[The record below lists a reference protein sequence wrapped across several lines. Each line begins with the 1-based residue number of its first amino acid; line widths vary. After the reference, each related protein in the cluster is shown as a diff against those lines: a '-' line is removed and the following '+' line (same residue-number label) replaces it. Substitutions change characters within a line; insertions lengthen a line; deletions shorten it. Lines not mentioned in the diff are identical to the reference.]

1 MKRYT
6 FEDTQPTG
14 RTPTPPALTSESS
27 MTTIPTAT
35 SIEGGHPTE
44 SRRMKPRRAAVAA
57 AAGTAVEYYE
67 FGVYGYLAVII
78 GPLFFP
84 NDNPTASLLAT
95 LAVFGSAFVMRPLGG
110 IVLGRLGDRIG
121 RKPVLITTVVGMGTA
136 TAVVG
141 LLPTAE
147 SIGLLAPLAL
157 LLVRLAQGFFAGGE
171 VTGSATYLSEAAP
184 HGRRGFFGAFTPV
197 GVAIGGG
204 AAALVAG
211 LTTTLLDDEQL
222 RDFGWRIPFLLALP
236 LIAITLAAR
245 SKLEDSHAF
254 VDETKNAPAKS
265 PLREVL
271 TEHTAAVLKVIVL
284 SIGSN
289 TGYWVGLI
297 FMNIYLTTY
306 LGYPK
311 SNTFWIM
318 GGISLFVAVL
328 MPVFGGLS
336 DRFGRKKI
344 ITIGFLG
351 YAILVLPT
359 MILMDQG
366 SFALAVAAMV
376 VLALPMPI
384 VQSVTYPTYA
394 EQFPT
399 RVRYTG
405 LSFAFNIGTI
415 IGGGLTPYLATWLIS
430 RTDNLLAPGFLLM
443 IAVVAALFT
452 LRTVRESSRAEL
464 P

>member
-1 MKRYT
+1 
-6 FEDTQPTG
+6 
-14 RTPTPPALTSESS
+14 
-27 MTTIPTAT
+27 MTTIPT
-35 SIEGGHPTE
+35 SSCVEGDRPPAP
-44 SRRMKPRRAAVAA
+44 RRMPPRRAAIAA

-141 LLPTAE
+141 LLPTAG

-184 HGRRGFFGAFTPV
+184 RGRRGFFGAFTPV
-197 GVAIGGG
+197 GVALGGG

-254 VDETKNAPAKS
+254 IDETTKDAPAKS

-271 TEHTAAVLKVIVL
+271 TEHTAAVFKVIVL

-318 GGISLFVAVL
+318 GGISLFVATL
-328 MPVFGGLS
+328 MPIFGGLS
-336 DRFGRKKI
+336 DRFGRKRI

-359 MILMDQG
+359 MVLMDRG
-366 SFALAVAAMV
+366 SFALAVGAMV

-415 IGGGLTPYLATWLIS
+415 VGGGLTPYLATWLIS
-430 RTDNLLAPGFLLM
+430 ETDNLLAPGFLLM
-443 IAVVAALFT
+443 IAVVAALLT

-464 P
+464 R

>member
-1 MKRYT
+1 
-6 FEDTQPTG
+6 
-14 RTPTPPALTSESS
+14 
-27 MTTIPTAT
+27 MTTVPASMPHTGDHVPA
-35 SIEGGHPTE
+35 PP
-44 SRRMKPRRAAVAA
+44 RMQPRRAAVAA

-95 LAVFGSAFVMRPLGG
+95 LAVFGSAFIMRPLGG

-121 RKPVLITTVVGMGTA
+121 RKPVLITTIVGMGTA
-136 TAVVG
+136 TAAVG
-141 LLPTAE
+141 LLPTAG
-147 SIGLLAPLAL
+147 SIGIAAPIAL

-171 VTGSATYLSEAAP
+171 VTGSATYLSESAP
-184 HGRRGFFGAFTPV
+184 VGRRGFFGAFTPV
-197 GVAIGGG
+197 GVALGGG
-204 AAALVAG
+204 TAALVAG
-211 LTTTLLDDEQL
+211 ITTSALTDDQL

-236 LIAITLAAR
+236 LIAVTLIAR

-254 VDETKNAPAKS
+254 VAATQQHPPAKS
-265 PLREVL
+265 PLVEVL
-271 TEHTAAVLKVIVL
+271 TEHTAAVFKVIFL

-289 TGYWVGLI
+289 AGYWVGLI

-311 SNTFWIM
+311 ANTFWIM
-318 GGISLFVAVL
+318 GAISFFVATL
-328 MPVFGGLS
+328 MPFFGGLS
-336 DRFGRKKI
+336 DRVGRKKV

-359 MILMDQG
+359 MIVMDKG
-366 SFALAVAAMV
+366 SFALAVGAMV

-394 EQFPT
+394 ELFPT

-405 LSFAFNIGTI
+405 LSIAFNIGTI
-415 IGGGLTPYLATWLIS
+415 IGGGLTPYLATYLIS

-443 IAVVAALFT
+443 GAAVLALIT
-452 LRTVRESSRAEL
+452 LRTVRESSKETL
-464 P
+464 Q

>member
-1 MKRYT
+1 MT
-6 FEDTQPTG
+6 TVPG
-14 RTPTPPALTSESS
+14 SLTPPED
-27 MTTIPTAT
+27 
-35 SIEGGHPTE
+35 HV
-44 SRRMKPRRAAVAA
+44 KPKNARRAAVAA

-67 FGVYGYLAVII
+67 FGVYGYLAVVI

-84 NDNPTASLLAT
+84 SSNPTASLLST
-95 LAVFGSAFVMRPLGG
+95 LAVFGSAFLMRPLGG

-147 SIGLLAPLAL
+147 SIGILAPLAL

-171 VTGSATYLSEAAP
+171 VTGSATYLAESAP
-184 HGRRGFFGAFTPV
+184 NGRRGFFGAFTPV

-204 AAALVAG
+204 TAALVAG
-211 LTTTLLDDEQL
+211 LTSTILSDDQL

-236 LIAITLAAR
+236 LIVVTLMAR
-245 SKLEDSHAF
+245 RKLEDSHEFLA
-254 VDETKNAPAKS
+254 VTEKEKPAKT
-265 PLREVL
+265 PLREVF
-271 TEHTAAVLKVIVL
+271 TEHTGALFKVIFL
-284 SIGSN
+284 AIGSN

-306 LGYPK
+306 LGYSK

-318 GGISLFVAVL
+318 GAISLFVATL
-328 MPVFGGLS
+328 MPIFGGLS
-336 DRFGRKKI
+336 DKHGRKRI

-351 YAILVLPT
+351 YAILVLPA
-359 MILMDQG
+359 MIVMDQG
-366 SFALAVAAMV
+366 SFALAVGAMV

-430 RTDNLLAPGFLLM
+430 KTDNLLMPGFLL
-443 IAVVAALFT
+443 IFAAVLALVT
-452 LRTVRESSRAEL
+452 LTTVRESSKEAL
-464 P
+464 L

>member
-1 MKRYT
+1 
-6 FEDTQPTG
+6 
-14 RTPTPPALTSESS
+14 
-27 MTTIPTAT
+27 MTTVPASVPHTGDHLPA
-35 SIEGGHPTE
+35 PPP
-44 SRRMKPRRAAVAA
+44 MQPRRAAVAA

-110 IVLGRLGDRIG
+110 IVLGRLGDRVG
-121 RKPVLITTVVGMGTA
+121 RKPVLIATIVGMGTA
-136 TAVVG
+136 TAAVG
-141 LLPTAE
+141 LLPTAG
-147 SIGLLAPLAL
+147 SIGIAAPIAL

-171 VTGSATYLSEAAP
+171 VTGSATYLSESAP
-184 HGRRGFFGAFTPV
+184 AGRRGFFGAFTPV
-197 GVAIGGG
+197 GVALGGG
-204 AAALVAG
+204 TAAVVAG
-211 LTTTLLDDEQL
+211 ITTTALTDDQL

-236 LIAITLAAR
+236 LIAITLIAR

-254 VDETKNAPAKS
+254 VAETQQHSPAKS
-265 PLREVL
+265 PLMEVL
-271 TEHTAAVLKVIVL
+271 TEHTSAVFKVIFL

-289 TGYWVGLI
+289 AGYWVGLI

-318 GGISLFVAVL
+318 GAISFFVAIL
-328 MPVFGGLS
+328 MPFFGGLS
-336 DRFGRKKI
+336 DRVGRKKV

-351 YAILVLPT
+351 YAILVLPA
-359 MILMDQG
+359 MIVMDQG
-366 SFALAVAAMV
+366 SFALAVGAMV

-405 LSFAFNIGTI
+405 LSIAFNIGTI
-415 IGGGLTPYLATWLIS
+415 IGGGLTPYLATYLIS

-443 IAVVAALFT
+443 AAVVLALIT
-452 LRTVRESSRAEL
+452 LRTVRESAKETL
-464 P
+464 Q

>member
-1 MKRYT
+1 
-6 FEDTQPTG
+6 
-14 RTPTPPALTSESS
+14 
-27 MTTIPTAT
+27 MTTVPASVPHTGDHLPA
-35 SIEGGHPTE
+35 PPP
-44 SRRMKPRRAAVAA
+44 MQPRRAAVAA

-110 IVLGRLGDRIG
+110 IVLGRLGDRVG
-121 RKPVLITTVVGMGTA
+121 RKPVLIATIVGMGTA
-136 TAVVG
+136 TAAVG
-141 LLPTAE
+141 LLPTAG
-147 SIGLLAPLAL
+147 SIGIAAPIAL

-171 VTGSATYLSEAAP
+171 VTGSATYLSESAP
-184 HGRRGFFGAFTPV
+184 AGRRGFFGAFTPV
-197 GVAIGGG
+197 GVALGGG
-204 AAALVAG
+204 TAAVVAG
-211 LTTTLLDDEQL
+211 ITTTALTDDQL

-236 LIAITLAAR
+236 LIAITLIAR

-254 VDETKNAPAKS
+254 VAETQQHAPAKS
-265 PLREVL
+265 PLMEVL
-271 TEHTAAVLKVIVL
+271 TEHTAAVFKVIFL

-289 TGYWVGLI
+289 AGYWVGLI

-318 GGISLFVAVL
+318 GAISFFVAIL
-328 MPVFGGLS
+328 MPFFGGLS
-336 DRFGRKKI
+336 DRVGRKKV

-351 YAILVLPT
+351 YAILVLPA
-359 MILMDQG
+359 MIVMDQG
-366 SFALAVAAMV
+366 SFALAVGAMV

-405 LSFAFNIGTI
+405 LSIAFNIGTI
-415 IGGGLTPYLATWLIS
+415 IGGGLTPYLATYLIS

-443 IAVVAALFT
+443 AAVVLALIT
-452 LRTVRESSRAEL
+452 LRTVRESAKETL
-464 P
+464 Q

>member
-1 MKRYT
+1 MT
-6 FEDTQPTG
+6 TVPGAT
-14 RTPTPPALTSESS
+14 TPPANDVR
-27 MTTIPTAT
+27 PKNA
-35 SIEGGHPTE
+35 
-44 SRRMKPRRAAVAA
+44 RRAAVAA

-67 FGVYGYLAVII
+67 FGVYGYLAVVI

-84 NDNPTASLLAT
+84 SSDPTASLLST
-95 LAVFGSAFVMRPLGG
+95 LAVFGSAFLMRPLGG

-147 SIGLLAPLAL
+147 TVGVLAPLAL

-171 VTGSATYLSEAAP
+171 VTGSATYLAESAP
-184 HGRRGFFGAFTPV
+184 NGRRGFFGAFTPV
-197 GVAIGGG
+197 GVALGGG
-204 AAALVAG
+204 TAALVAG
-211 LTTTLLDDEQL
+211 LTSTILTDEQV

-236 LIAITLAAR
+236 LIALTLVAR
-245 SKLEDSHAF
+245 SKLEDSHEFLAAS
-254 VDETKNAPAKS
+254 EREEPAKT
-265 PLREVL
+265 PLREVF
-271 TEHTAAVLKVIVL
+271 TEHTGAMFKVIFL
-284 SIGSN
+284 AIGSN

-306 LGYPK
+306 LGYSK

-318 GGISLFVAVL
+318 GAISLFVATL
-328 MPVFGGLS
+328 MPIFGGLS
-336 DRFGRKKI
+336 DKVGRKKV
-344 ITIGFLG
+344 ITVGFLG
-351 YAILVLPT
+351 YAILVLPA
-359 MILMDQG
+359 MIVMDQG
-366 SFALAVAAMV
+366 SFALAVGAMV

-415 IGGGLTPYLATWLIS
+415 VGGGLTPYLATYLIS
-430 RTDNLLAPGFLLM
+430 KTDNLLMPGFLL
-443 IAVVAALFT
+443 IFAAVLALVT
-452 LRTVRESSRAEL
+452 LTTVRESAKEAL
-464 P
+464 L

>member
-1 MKRYT
+1 
-6 FEDTQPTG
+6 
-14 RTPTPPALTSESS
+14 
-27 MTTIPTAT
+27 MTTVPGSLTP
-35 SIEGGHPTE
+35 SENHVRP
-44 SRRMKPRRAAVAA
+44 KNPRRAAFAA

-67 FGVYGYLAVII
+67 FGVYGYLAVVI

-84 NDNPTASLLAT
+84 SDNPTASLLST
-95 LAVFGSAFVMRPLGG
+95 LAVFGSAFLMRPLGG

-141 LLPTAE
+141 LLPTAG
-147 SIGLLAPLAL
+147 SIGVLAPLAL

-171 VTGSATYLSEAAP
+171 VTGSATYLAESAP
-184 HGRRGFFGAFTPV
+184 DGRRGFFGAFTPV
-197 GVAIGGG
+197 GVALGGG
-204 AAALVAG
+204 TAALVAG
-211 LTTTLLDDEQL
+211 LTSTLLTDEQL

-236 LIAITLAAR
+236 LIAVTLVAR
-245 SKLEDSHAF
+245 HKLEDSPEFLA
-254 VDETKNAPAKS
+254 VTEREKPAKS
-265 PLREVL
+265 PLREVF
-271 TEHTAAVLKVIVL
+271 TEHTAAMFKVIFL
-284 SIGSN
+284 AIGSN

-306 LGYPK
+306 LGYSK

-318 GGISLFVAVL
+318 GAISLFVATL
-328 MPVFGGLS
+328 MPIFGGLS
-336 DRFGRKKI
+336 DKVGRKRV

-351 YAILVLPT
+351 YAVLVLPA
-359 MILMDQG
+359 MIIMDQG
-366 SFALAVAAMV
+366 SFALAVGAMV

-415 IGGGLTPYLATWLIS
+415 IGGGLTPFLATYLIS
-430 RTDNLLAPGFLLM
+430 QTDNLLMPGFLL
-443 IAVVAALFT
+443 IGAAVLALLT
-452 LRTVRESSRAEL
+452 LTTVRESSKEAL
-464 P
+464 L

>member
-1 MKRYT
+1 M
-6 FEDTQPTG
+6 Q
-14 RTPTPPALTSESS
+14 
-27 MTTIPTAT
+27 
-35 SIEGGHPTE
+35 
-44 SRRMKPRRAAVAA
+44 PRRAAVAA

-95 LAVFGSAFVMRPLGG
+95 LAVFGSAFIMRPLGG

-121 RKPVLITTVVGMGTA
+121 RKPVLVTTIVGMGTA
-136 TAVVG
+136 TAAVG
-141 LLPTAE
+141 LLPTAG
-147 SIGLLAPLAL
+147 SIGIAAPIAL

-171 VTGSATYLSEAAP
+171 VTGSATYLSESAP
-184 HGRRGFFGAFTPV
+184 VGRRGFFGAFTPV
-197 GVAIGGG
+197 GVALGGG
-204 AAALVAG
+204 TAALVAG
-211 LTTTLLDDEQL
+211 ITTTALTDDQL

-236 LIAITLAAR
+236 LIAVTLIAR

-254 VDETKNAPAKS
+254 VAATQQHAPAKS
-265 PLREVL
+265 PLVEVL
-271 TEHTAAVLKVIVL
+271 TEHTAAVFKVIFL

-289 TGYWVGLI
+289 AGYWVGLI

-318 GGISLFVAVL
+318 GAISFFVATL
-328 MPVFGGLS
+328 MPFFGGLS
-336 DRFGRKKI
+336 DRVGRKKV

-359 MILMDQG
+359 MIVMDKG
-366 SFALAVAAMV
+366 SFALAVGAMV

-394 EQFPT
+394 ELFPT

-405 LSFAFNIGTI
+405 LSIAFNIGTI
-415 IGGGLTPYLATWLIS
+415 IGGGLTPYLATYLIS

-443 IAVVAALFT
+443 GAAVLALVT
-452 LRTVRESSRAEL
+452 LRTVRESSKETL
-464 P
+464 Q

>member
-1 MKRYT
+1 
-6 FEDTQPTG
+6 
-14 RTPTPPALTSESS
+14 
-27 MTTIPTAT
+27 MTTIPTST
-35 SIEGGHPTE
+35 RVEGGHPPGTVP
-44 SRRMKPRRAAVAA
+44 PRRAAIAA

-141 LLPTAE
+141 LLPTAG

-184 HGRRGFFGAFTPV
+184 QGRRGFFGAFTPV
-197 GVAIGGG
+197 GVALGGG

-245 SKLEDSHAF
+245 SRLEDSHVF
-254 VDETKNAPAKS
+254 IEETAKDAPAKS

-271 TEHTAAVLKVIVL
+271 TEHTAAVFKVIVL

-318 GGISLFVAVL
+318 GGISLFVATL
-328 MPVFGGLS
+328 MPIFGGLS
-336 DRFGRKKI
+336 DRFGRKRI

-359 MILMDQG
+359 MILMDRG
-366 SFALAVAAMV
+366 SFALAVGAMV

-430 RTDNLLAPGFLLM
+430 ETDNLLAPGFLLM
-443 IAVVAALFT
+443 IAVVAALLT

-464 P
+464 R

>member
-1 MKRYT
+1 
-6 FEDTQPTG
+6 
-14 RTPTPPALTSESS
+14 
-27 MTTIPTAT
+27 MTTVPTSVPET
-35 SIEGGHPTE
+35 GDRVPSP
-44 SRRMKPRRAAVAA
+44 MQPRRAAIAA

-121 RKPVLITTVVGMGTA
+121 RKPVLITTVIGMGTA

-147 SIGLLAPLAL
+147 SIGVLAPVAL

-171 VTGSATYLSEAAP
+171 VTGSATYLSEASP
-184 HGRRGFFGAFTPV
+184 TGRRGFFGAFTPV
-197 GVAIGGG
+197 GVALGGG
-204 AAALVAG
+204 TAALVAG
-211 LTTTLLDDEQL
+211 LTTTFLDDDQL

-245 SKLEDSHAF
+245 SKLDDSHAF
-254 VDETKNAPAKS
+254 VAETENSAPAKA
-265 PLREVL
+265 PLKEVL
-271 TEHTAAVLKVIVL
+271 TNHRAAVAKVILL

-318 GGISLFVAVL
+318 GGISLFVATL
-328 MPVFGGLS
+328 MPIFGGLS
-336 DRFGRKKI
+336 DRVGRKKV

-351 YAILVLPT
+351 YAVLVLPA
-359 MILMDQG
+359 MIVMDQG
-366 SFALAVAAMV
+366 SFALAVGAMV

-405 LSFAFNIGTI
+405 LSFAFNFGTI
-415 IGGGLTPYLATWLIS
+415 IGGGLTPYLATWLIAE
-430 RTDNLLAPGFLLM
+430 TGNLLAPGFLLVL
-443 IAVVAALFT
+443 AVVIALLT
-452 LRTVRESSRAEL
+452 LRTVRESSQAEL
-464 P
+464 R

>member
-1 MKRYT
+1 MT
-6 FEDTQPTG
+6 TVPG
-14 RTPTPPALTSESS
+14 SLTPPED
-27 MTTIPTAT
+27 
-35 SIEGGHPTE
+35 HV
-44 SRRMKPRRAAVAA
+44 KPKNARRAAVAA

-67 FGVYGYLAVII
+67 FGVYGYLAVVI

-84 NDNPTASLLAT
+84 SESATASLLST
-95 LAVFGSAFVMRPLGG
+95 LAVFGSAFLMRPLGG

-147 SIGLLAPLAL
+147 SIGVLAPLAL

-171 VTGSATYLSEAAP
+171 VTGSATYLAESAP
-184 HGRRGFFGAFTPV
+184 NGRRGFFGAFTPV
-197 GVAIGGG
+197 GVALGGG
-204 AAALVAG
+204 TAALVAG
-211 LTTTLLDDEQL
+211 LTSTILSEDQL

-236 LIAITLAAR
+236 LIAITLVAR
-245 SKLEDSHAF
+245 HKLEDSHEFLA
-254 VDETKNAPAKS
+254 VTEKEKPAKT
-265 PLREVL
+265 PLREVF
-271 TEHTAAVLKVIVL
+271 TEHTGALFKVIFL
-284 SIGSN
+284 AIGSN

-297 FMNIYLTTY
+297 FMNIYLTNY
-306 LGYPK
+306 LGYSK

-318 GGISLFVAVL
+318 GAISLFVATL
-328 MPVFGGLS
+328 MPIFGGLS
-336 DRFGRKKI
+336 DTYGRKRI

-351 YAILVLPT
+351 YAILVLPA
-359 MILMDQG
+359 MIVMDQG
-366 SFALAVAAMV
+366 SFALAVGAMV

-430 RTDNLLAPGFLLM
+430 KTDNLLMPGFLL
-443 IAVVAALFT
+443 IFAAVLALAT
-452 LRTVRESSRAEL
+452 LTTVRESSKEAL
-464 P
+464 L

>member
-1 MKRYT
+1 
-6 FEDTQPTG
+6 
-14 RTPTPPALTSESS
+14 
-27 MTTIPTAT
+27 MTTVPASMPHTGDHLPA
-35 SIEGGHPTE
+35 PPP
-44 SRRMKPRRAAVAA
+44 MQPRRAAVAA

-121 RKPVLITTVVGMGTA
+121 RKPVLIATIVGMGTA
-136 TAVVG
+136 TAAVG
-141 LLPTAE
+141 LLPTAG
-147 SIGLLAPLAL
+147 SIGIAAPIAL

-171 VTGSATYLSEAAP
+171 VTGSATYLSESAP
-184 HGRRGFFGAFTPV
+184 AGRRGFFGAFTPV
-197 GVAIGGG
+197 GVALGGG
-204 AAALVAG
+204 TAAVVAG
-211 LTTTLLDDEQL
+211 ITTTALTDDQL
-222 RDFGWRIPFLLALP
+222 VDFGWRIPFLLALP
-236 LIAITLAAR
+236 LIAITLIAR

-254 VDETKNAPAKS
+254 VAETQQHAPAKS
-265 PLREVL
+265 PLMEVL
-271 TEHTAAVLKVIVL
+271 TEHTAAVFKVIFL

-318 GGISLFVAVL
+318 GAISFFVAIL
-328 MPVFGGLS
+328 MPFFGGLS
-336 DRFGRKKI
+336 DRVGRKKV

-351 YAILVLPT
+351 YAILVLPA
-359 MILMDQG
+359 MIVMDQG
-366 SFALAVAAMV
+366 SFALAVGAMV

-405 LSFAFNIGTI
+405 LSIAFNIGTI
-415 IGGGLTPYLATWLIS
+415 IGGGLTPYLATYLIS

-443 IAVVAALFT
+443 GAVVLALIT
-452 LRTVRESSRAEL
+452 LRTVRESAKETL
-464 P
+464 Q